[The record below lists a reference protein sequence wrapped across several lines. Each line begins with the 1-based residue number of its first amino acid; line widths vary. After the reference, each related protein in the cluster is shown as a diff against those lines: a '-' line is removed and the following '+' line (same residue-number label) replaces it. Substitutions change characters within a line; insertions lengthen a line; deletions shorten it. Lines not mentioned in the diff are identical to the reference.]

1 MLKFGKSKDPRKQ
14 FAAGRGLTV
23 APAKDYAPARSSR
36 KPPFHAEIEVASNL
50 PDDSPEFRTFVL
62 NVVGMPEHMASSV
75 AAAIRQK
82 KWKISPN
89 PLAAIRTAAHQE
101 ARRNPPPR

>member
-1 MLKFGKSKDPRKQ
+1 MRFGKSKNPRTQ
-14 FAAGRGLTV
+14 FAVGRGPTA
-23 APAKDYAPARSSR
+23 APPKDYAPTRSGR

-62 NVVGMPEHMASSV
+62 EVVGMPECMASSV
-75 AAAIRQK
+75 AAAIRQQ

-89 PLAAIRTAAHQE
+89 PLASIRTAAHQE
-101 ARRNPPPR
+101 ARRNLLPT